1 MNLTDK
7 QVGGLT
13 LKMLSITPKMNEAK
27 GCAVAALYALADRDV
42 QWVNFIKDK
51 YGIEFDF
58 TQIRNQ
64 YEEAIKTVNGF

>member
-27 GCAVAALYALADRDV
+27 ECAVVSLQHMAERDRE
-42 QWVNFIKDK
+42 WVDYIKEK
-51 YGIEFDF
+51 HGIDFDF
-58 TQIRNQ
+58 APLRGQ
-64 YEEAIKTVNGF
+64 YEQAINTVRGF